1 MIKGIRQQA
10 VGSRKKLRLGVC
22 VFCAVLLAPGT
33 RVDAQQ
39 RGKVVRI
46 GYLQSGARQS
56 VEAIQQELRELG
68 YLEGKNIVFEDRDA
82 KGKAE
87 RFSELAAELVRR
99 NVHVIIAVNEAAARA
114 AKNATQ
120 TIPIVMV
127 RIGTNPVEAGL
138 VESLARPGGNLTGVV
153 ILAVELTGKRLELFK
168 EALPQL
174 TRVDTLYD
182 PTIRGNVQEAKHV
195 QSTGRVLGLSSK
207 SWEVRGAGDFEKV
220 FALLMKDRPDALYV
234 PGGPTLTPNRKL
246 IADFALK
253 TRLPSL
259 HVNKD
264 WVESG
269 CLMSYGHDLADHYRR
284 AAWYVDKIL
293 KGSKPADLPVEQPT
307 KFELVINL
315 KTANQ
320 IGVTVPQSI
329 LYRADRVIK

>member
-1 MIKGIRQQA
+1 MTIRI
-10 VGSRKKLRLGVC
+10 VIGSLLT
-22 VFCAVLLAPGT
+22 VLLFTAAHA
-33 RVDAQQ
+33 VAQQ
-39 RGKVVRI
+39 PGKVVRI
-46 GYLQSGARQS
+46 GYLQSGTRQS
-56 VEAIQQELRELG
+56 VEAIQRELRELG
-68 YLEGKNIVFEDRDA
+68 YLEGKNIVFEGRDA
-82 KGKAE
+82 EGKAE
-87 RFSELAAELVRR
+87 RFPDLAAELVRR
-99 NVHVIIAVNEAAARA
+99 NVHVIIAVNAVAAQA

-127 RIGTNPVEAGL
+127 RIGTNPVETGL
-138 VESLARPGGNLTGVV
+138 VKSLARPGGNLTGVV
-153 ILAVELTGKRLELFK
+153 NFAVELTGKRLELFK

-174 TRVDTLYD
+174 ARVDTLYD

-195 QSTGRVLGLSSK
+195 QSSGRALGLSSK

-220 FALLMKDRPDALYV
+220 FASLMKDRPDALYV

-264 WVESG
+264 CVESG

-315 KTANQ
+315 KTAKQ
-320 IGVTVPQSI
+320 IGLRISPNV
-329 LYRADRVIK
+329 LARADRVIR